1 MNNGSQYDSRSLK
14 ASAFCLRSVSGE
26 DSRSPSP
33 DRGRSKKS
41 SSPPP
46 KKKRRAIASDD
57 DDDDDEDEDLVTD
70 IYTNDSHRFKLT
82 FHGLS
87 TNRTDVP

>member
-1 MNNGSQYDSRSLK
+1 M
-14 ASAFCLRSVSGE
+14 SGE

-46 KKKRRAIASDD
+46 SKKKRRAIASDD
-57 DDDDDEDEDLVTD
+57 DEEEEEDDEDLVT
-70 IYTNDSHRFKLT
+70 IFCFKLNLARKSGADPIKL
-82 FHGLS
+82 FSG
-87 TNRTDVP
+87 